1 MAVPADTLVPC
12 CAAFPD
18 FVTFE
23 PVRRINV
30 RTVFAAVLGDFAKDF
45 LNLFFAPGLHTH
57 PHTHTHTNKHTDT
70 YEK

>member
-23 PVRRINV
+23 PVQPINV

-45 LNLFFAPGLHTH
+45 LNLFFFFAPGLHTH
-57 PHTHTHTNKHTDT
+57 PHILLS
-70 YEK
+70 